1 MSQELYTLE
10 SRSDESDAT
19 LRLRQ
24 ELIGKLAAE
33 WMTLEA
39 AMNGQDEVIASAARE
54 QAYQEAL
61 AGGSTRE
68 GADAFADRMYDEAL
82 DKAYVQRVAG
92 FQDKIQRQI
101 AIEEVIS
108 MLGGTF
114 HIP

>member
-1 MSQELYTLE
+1 MSQELYTIE
-10 SRSDESDAT
+10 SRSDEPDAT

-33 WMTLEA
+33 WVTLEA
-39 AMNGQDEVIASAARE
+39 AMNGQDEVLAASARE

-68 GADAFADRMYDEAL
+68 DADAFANRVYDQAL

-101 AIEEVIS
+101 AIEDVIA